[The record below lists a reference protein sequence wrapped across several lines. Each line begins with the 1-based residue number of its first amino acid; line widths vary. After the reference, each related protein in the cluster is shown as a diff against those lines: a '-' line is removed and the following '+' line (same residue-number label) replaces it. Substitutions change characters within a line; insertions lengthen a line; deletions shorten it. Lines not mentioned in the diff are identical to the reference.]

1 MDTHKFYTNESL
13 WLSYIFKNTKR
24 LDRAIEFKIDR
35 DLLTFS
41 RLCLL
46 NRLLMNRYLDVVY
59 ETFCLE
65 IHSEVINRLNV
76 IRCESS
82 NIKRDKSEKIITISV
97 GFKQNRQSN
106 NDDDDD
112 MFYTLELLK

>member
-41 RLCLL
+41 RLCFL

-76 IRCESS
+76 IRFESS
-82 NIKRDKSEKIITISV
+82 NIKRDKSEKLITISV

>member
-1 MDTHKFYTNESL
+1 MCNHQREKWIHISSIRTNRCGSV
-13 WLSYIFKNTKR
+13 I
-24 LDRAIEFKIDR
+24 
-35 DLLTFS
+35 FS
-41 RLCLL
+41 RTLRGWIGRLCFL

-76 IRCESS
+76 IRFESS
-82 NIKRDKSEKIITISV
+82 NIKRDKSEKLITISV

-106 NDDDDD
+106 KNDDDD